1 MKVFVPLCLCASVPF
16 PFGPLALCTFGPI
29 FTAINCRHL
38 YTHQQASLVRKEF
51 WTILGQY
58 LAPIPSSEGIKI
70 NWINYRTGVKH
81 FHVKMDATDSRAFIS
96 LELDHKDPEMQRLYF
111 EQLIAMEGIFMEI
124 MQESWDWQLLHINE
138 HDKPVSLIIKE
149 FVGLKV
155 LNKDNWPL
163 IISFFKERILKLDQ
177 FWSIAKDQFL
187 YT

>member
-1 MKVFVPLCLCASVPF
+1 
-16 PFGPLALCTFGPI
+16 
-29 FTAINCRHL
+29 
-38 YTHQQASLVRKEF
+38 
-51 WTILGQY
+51 
-58 LAPIPSSEGIKI
+58 
-70 NWINYRTGVKH
+70 
-81 FHVKMDATDSRAFIS
+81 
-96 LELDHKDPEMQRLYF
+96 
-111 EQLIAMEGIFMEI
+111 MEGIFMEI

-149 FVGLKV
+149 FVGLMV